1 MKILQVNKFFHLN
14 GGSERYFFDVSAA
27 LEQAGHEVVH
37 FSMTHP
43 KNVPSPYA
51 EYFVDQIEFGEGKRT
66 LRKAAHFLYSTEA
79 EKKITA
85 LVRATRPDVAH
96 LHNIAHQLT
105 PSIIRALKREGVPV
119 VQTLHDYQLICPNYL
134 LFTKG
139 SPCERCHKQKYWQ
152 AIVNNCV
159 QDSKVASA
167 LSAAEMTLHNV
178 LLKSYEQGVQQFI
191 APSRFL
197 HDTLVRWGWD
207 KKQVTY
213 LPHFVEKHRAANT
226 KKKNQVLFIG
236 RLTKEKGVHVLVE
249 AARGLKNVD
258 VLFAGTGPEESALQQ
273 IIEQEKLTHCRL
285 LGFQDTAALD
295 QLIQESRAVV
305 VPSIWFE
312 NAPMVVYESLAL
324 GTPVIAS
331 NRGGLPELIQEGKN
345 GVLFEPGDAKTLA
358 TAIHSILSQHPLQ
371 IAKNQYNKEFHLNH
385 LEQLYEA
392 SFSPKNVQ

>member
-1 MKILQVNKFFHLN
+1 MKILQVNKFFYLN
-14 GGSERYFFDVSAA
+14 GGSERYFFDVNAA

-37 FSMTHP
+37 FSMKHP
-43 KNVPSPYA
+43 KNLPSPYA
-51 EYFVDQIEFGEGKRT
+51 KSFVDQIEFGDGKRS

-85 LVRATRPDVAH
+85 LVRATKPDVAH

-139 SPCERCHKQKYWQ
+139 SPCERCHKKKYWQ

-178 LLKSYEQGVQQFI
+178 LLKSYEHGVNQFI
-191 APSRFL
+191 APSKFL
-197 HDTLVRWGWD
+197 YDTLVRWGWD
-207 KKQVTY
+207 EKQVTY
-213 LPHFVEKHRAANT
+213 VPHFVEKQRAANT

-236 RLTKEKGVHVLVE
+236 RLTKEKGVHVLIE
-249 AARGLKNVD
+249 AARKLKDVD
-258 VLFAGTGPEESALQQ
+258 VLFAGTGEEEAALRNIIKQQ
-273 IIEQEKLTHCRL
+273 KLTHCQL
-285 LGFQDTAALD
+285 LGFQDTVALD
-295 QLIQESRAVV
+295 QLIQESQAVV

-345 GVLFEPGDAKTLA
+345 GLLFEPGDANALA
-358 TAIHSILSQHPLQ
+358 TAIHSLTSQPPLQ
-371 IAKNQYNKEFHLNH
+371 IAKNQYNKEFHLNQ

-392 SFSPKNVQ
+392 SITSQNAQ